1 MNPIDL
7 NEAPPLTDDE
17 EQEVAELYEERAD
30 NLDLLSRRWR
40 RSEHA
45 FARETGRDDDNH
57 G

>member
-30 NLDLLSRRWR
+30 HLDLLSRRWR